1 MGEAMTKVEIAF
13 DLERPLGAAASDR
26 IVAAR
31 SIYGIL
37 RVAPGP
43 GPDKLTVEYDAS
55 RLTAP
60 DVEAMLRRAGVAVR
74 SNEPEPA

>member
-1 MGEAMTKVEIAF
+1 MTKVEIAF
-13 DLERPLGAAASDR
+13 ELERPLDAAASDR

-43 GPDKLTVEYDAS
+43 GPDKLAVEYDAS
-55 RLTAP
+55 RLTAA
-60 DVEAMLRRAGVAVR
+60 DVEAVLRRAGVAVR